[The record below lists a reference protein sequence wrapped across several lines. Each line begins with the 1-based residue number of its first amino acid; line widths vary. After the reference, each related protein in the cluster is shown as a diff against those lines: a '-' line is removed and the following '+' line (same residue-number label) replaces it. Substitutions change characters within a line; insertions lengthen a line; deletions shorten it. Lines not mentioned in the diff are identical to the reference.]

1 MSEQPV
7 SGAAAPP
14 KKASGGSGLTKKVGP
29 LPVWGWAVLGLGGA
43 VAYLWWRSRKSGS
56 SAGTTAT
63 TSTTSSSAYASQ
75 LDQMQAELDQLLAE
89 QSASS
94 AGTSGTG
101 SGANGST
108 AGGGGGDTSSGTTPT
123 GAQGTTTAT
132 KTTTAPTTKTT
143 ASTPRKPSAP
153 HGVVAD
159 KVTATGAT
167 LHWDATG
174 SVLSQSGETY
184 RWRLEQGGKQI
195 RTGVKTTGDL
205 GIGSL
210 KPKTKYDFSVAA
222 VNSAGQSPWATVSF
236 TTK

>member
-7 SGAAAPP
+7 SAPAAPP
-14 KKASGGSGLTKKVGP
+14 KKAASGKGLTKKVGP

-56 SAGTTAT
+56 ASSATTA
-63 TSTTSSSAYASQ
+63 STTASSAYASS
-75 LDQMQAELDQLLAE
+75 LDQMQEELDQLLAE

-94 AGTSGTG
+94 AGTGSTGASG
-101 SGANGST
+101 SGGT
-108 AGGGGGDTSSGTTPT
+108 TGTSSG
-123 GAQGTTTAT
+123 GGTTTKT
-132 KTTTAPTTKTT
+132 TSGTTVKTTSPTTHVPTSTTTAP
-143 ASTPRKPSAP
+143 ARKPAAP

-159 KVTATGAT
+159 KVTSTGAT

-174 SVLSQSGETY
+174 SVLSQTGETY
-184 RWRLEQGGKQI
+184 RWRLQQGGKNI
-195 RTGVKTTGDL
+195 RTGVKTSGDL

-210 KPKTKYDFSVAA
+210 KPKTKYDFGVAA
-222 VNSAGQSPWATVSF
+222 VNSAGQSPWASVSF

>member
-1 MSEQPV
+1 VSEQPV
-7 SGAAAPP
+7 SAPAAPP
-14 KKASGGSGLTKKVGP
+14 RKAASGKGLSKKVGP

-43 VAYLWWRSRKSGS
+43 VAYLWWRSRKSSGTS
-56 SAGTTAT
+56 SATTA
-63 TSTTSSSAYASQ
+63 STTASSAYASS
-75 LDQMQAELDQLLAE
+75 LDQMQEELDQLLAE

-94 AGTSGTG
+94 SGTG
-101 SGANGST
+101 STGS
-108 AGGGGGDTSSGTTPT
+108 GGGTGTTS
-123 GAQGTTTAT
+123 GVGT
-132 KTTTAPTTKTT
+132 TTKTT
-143 ASTPRKPSAP
+143 AGTTAKTTAKTTTVTKKPAAP
-153 HGVVAD
+153 HGVAAD

-174 SVLSQSGETY
+174 SVLSQTGETY

-222 VNSAGQSPWATVSF
+222 VNSAGQSPWASVSF

>member
-7 SGAAAPP
+7 SAPAAPP
-14 KKASGGSGLTKKVGP
+14 KKAASGKGLTKKVGP

-43 VAYLWWRSRKSGS
+43 VAYLWWRSRKSS
-56 SAGTTAT
+56 STSATTA
-63 TSTTSSSAYASQ
+63 STTASSAYASS

-94 AGTSGTG
+94 AGASSTGASGSGGGSTGTG
-101 SGANGST
+101 
-108 AGGGGGDTSSGTTPT
+108 GGT
-123 GAQGTTTAT
+123 
-132 KTTTAPTTKTT
+132 TTKTT
-143 ASTPRKPSAP
+143 SGTTSQTNVGTTAKTTAKTTAATVKKPAAP
-153 HGVVAD
+153 HGVAAD
-159 KVTATGAT
+159 KVTASGAT

-174 SVLSQSGETY
+174 SVLSQTGETY